1 MTRPRT
7 TFLLAALALL
17 ACLGLVATSCSSD
30 SGDSS
35 SDTTSADA
43 TSTDAGDAEATTTTV
58 ATSGEL
64 VGTFGIDPGAF
75 AGGAASGS
83 YFRMVQS
90 DGTVADGPYLPNGDS
105 TAGDQTYTLLEPGS
119 DGGLI
124 SGDFQ
129 PDPDPAYDAAGN
141 ALADA
146 IITPTP
152 FFGVGFSLSTN
163 EEDPQT
169 GEAVEA
175 VSITNEDGTL
185 TGETSAVSASYS
197 NQAFNQG
204 APKPDGSSP
213 GQTTEVSGTYDDATG
228 AYVLEWA
235 SQIVGGPFDGFT
247 GVWHLEGTF
256 TAG

>member
-7 TFLLAALALL
+7 PHWLTLLALV
-17 ACLGLVATSCSSD
+17 ACLGLLTASCSSD
-30 SGDSS
+30 SGSDDAS
-35 SDTTSADA
+35 SDTTA
-43 TSTDAGDAEATTTTV
+43 AGVGDETTTTA

-64 VGTFGIDPGAF
+64 VGTFSIDPGAF
-75 AGGAASGS
+75 SGGEASGS

-105 TAGDQTYTLLEPGS
+105 TASDQTYTLLEPGT

-124 SGDFQ
+124 AGDFQ
-129 PDPDPAYDAAGN
+129 PDPDPAYDADGN

-169 GEAVEA
+169 GEAVDP
-175 VSITNEDGTL
+175 VSITDEGGTL
-185 TGETSAVSASYS
+185 TGQTSAVSASYS

-204 APKPDGSSP
+204 APKPDGSRP
-213 GQTTEVSGTYDDATG
+213 GQTTEVAGTYDASSG
-228 AYVLEWA
+228 AYTLDWA

-256 TAG
+256 TAA